1 MKLNQLTKY
10 EKINVKNYIQS
21 LYDQRE
27 QAQRDENMSLEIDTT
42 NMLIGAKNV
51 LRMLGLEDLAE

>member
-10 EKINVKNYIQS
+10 EKLNIRNYIYI
-21 LYDQRE
+21 LYGQRE
-27 QAQRDENMSLEIDTT
+27 QAKREEDISLEIDTT

-51 LRMLGLEDLAE
+51 LRILGIEDLAE

>member
-27 QAQRDENMSLEIDTT
+27 QAQKDENMSLEIDTI
-42 NMLIGAKNV
+42 NMLVGAKNI
-51 LRMLGLEDLAE
+51 LRILGLEDLI

>member
-10 EKINVKNYIQS
+10 EKLNIRNYIYI
-21 LYDQRE
+21 LYGQRE
-27 QAQRDENMSLEIDTT
+27 QAKREEDIGLEIDTT

-51 LRMLGLEDLAE
+51 LRILGIEDLAE

>member
-1 MKLNQLTKY
+1 MKLNQLVKY
-10 EKINVKNYIQS
+10 EKINVRNYIQS

-27 QAQRDENMSLEIDTT
+27 QAQKDENISLEIDTT

>member
-1 MKLNQLTKY
+1 MKLNQLIKY
-10 EKINVKNYIQS
+10 EKINIRNYIQS